1 MRKFLR
7 YFFVLIAL
15 IVAAIVLIP
24 IIFQDEIFEMVRT
37 ESKNHIK
44 GEVAIGDMSL
54 SLFSDFPNLTLSV
67 QDVSITGEEV
77 FEGMKLID
85 AGEISVEIDLFS
97 AFGGNNISIESIR
110 IANSDLYVL
119 VMPDGTANYDI
130 MKETGEVEE
139 EEAPAEASA
148 PYSLSLK
155 DFSLDHVNLVY
166 DDRQGGMYVN
176 ITDLVHDLSGD
187 FSADVVD
194 MATHT
199 EIQEM
204 TVSLGSTDYLRR
216 TNVEADMDM
225 KYTASAQKIEL
236 GDNSIRL
243 NGMKLNA
250 TGDVVMGDVMQ
261 LNLKLDAP
269 STEFAEVL
277 SLIPE
282 VYYNDFDDIQ
292 TSGAFAFDA
301 FVKGTMDESESLP
314 AFGLNL
320 KVNNASFKYPDLPAG
335 AENLNVEVHVTKPQG
350 TADAT
355 VVDIPKLSGLLA
367 GQPVEARLK
376 VDHPISD
383 PNIDM
388 YAKANLDLAK
398 VAAMVP
404 QEGLS
409 YSGMLRTDIAVKGK
423 MSDFEAQNVNAV
435 EASGNV
441 QLSKFKAETTS
452 FGLPFELD
460 TMNMDWRPQRVNVS
474 ALSGKLGES
483 DFSGSGTLDN
493 IMSYV
498 MTDTTLRGRFA
509 LNSSLLNLDQ
519 LAAAAPAGEDAPEEE
534 TAESTGAVRIPTNL
548 DMDLSTK
555 VDRVLYDGMTIE
567 DLRGKVILVD
577 GVAALEGVT
586 MKTLDGTI
594 GMNGSY
600 DSRQLQPE
608 VLFDMSLSSLD
619 IGKALQHLDMFKAYA
634 PIAQSAVG
642 KLNSNF
648 SLNAFLGSDMTPDLS
663 TLNASGL
670 LRTIGV
676 KVEPEVMQKVATT
689 LNNESYSRLL
699 IGGSEID
706 FAIENGRLN
715 VQPFDVT
722 LGGKKATVSGSSGLD
737 QSIDYTMTTK
747 LPINGIKVPQEVA
760 ALGLT
765 GDIDVNIRFT
775 GTATQPKISTNFGDI
790 TSGLQTQVQNA
801 IQDEINNQRDNAINA
816 VNEEA
821 EKIMEQARAEAQ
833 KVKDEAKVQADRIR
847 SEARSAAQ
855 RLRDEAKK
863 QGDELISRAGS
874 NPIAKTAAERAARE
888 LREEADEK
896 ANKLVSEADTRAN
909 RLESEA
915 AARADDII
923 AKAEERAKIE
933 N

>member
-67 QDVSITGEEV
+67 QDVSITGEDV

-97 AFGGNNISIESIR
+97 AFGGDNISIESIR

-119 VMPDGTANYDI
+119 VMPDGMANYDI
-130 MKETGEVEE
+130 MKESAEVEE
-139 EEAPAEASA
+139 EETPTEESA

-176 ITDLVHDLSGD
+176 IKDLVHDLSGD

-194 MATHT
+194 MSTHT
-199 EIQEM
+199 EIEEM

-216 TNVEADMDM
+216 TNVEAEMDM
-225 KYTASAQKIEL
+225 KYTTSAQKIEL

-261 LNLKLDAP
+261 LDLKLNAP

-282 VYYNDFDDIQ
+282 VYYNDFDDIE
-292 TSGAFAFDA
+292 TSGSFAFDA
-301 FVKGTMDESESLP
+301 FVKGTMDETESLP

-320 KVNNASFKYPDLPAG
+320 KVSDASFKYPDVPAG
-335 AENLNVEVHVTKPQG
+335 AENLNVEVHVNKPQG

-355 VVDIPKLSGLLA
+355 VVDIPNLSGLLA
-367 GQPVEARLK
+367 GQPVEAKLK
-376 VDHPISD
+376 VDHPISN

-388 YAKANLDLAK
+388 YAKANLDLGK

-409 YSGMLRTDIAVKGK
+409 YSGKLFTDIAVKGK

-435 EASGNV
+435 EAKGNV
-441 QLSKFKAETTS
+441 QLSKFKAQTTS

-460 TMNMDWRPQRVNVS
+460 TMNMNWRPQSVSVS

-483 DFSGSGTLDN
+483 NFSGTGTLDN

-498 MTDTTLRGRFA
+498 MSDTTLRGRFN
-509 LNSSLLNLDQ
+509 LTSTLLNLDE
-519 LAAAAPAGEDAPEEE
+519 LAAAAPQGEAATEEE
-534 TAESTGAVRIPTNL
+534 STESTGAVRIPTNL

-555 VDRVLYDGMTIE
+555 IDRVLYDGMTIE

-619 IGKALQHLDMFKAYA
+619 IGKAIQYLDMFKAYA
-634 PIAQSAVG
+634 PIAESAVG

-648 SLNAFLGSDMTPDLS
+648 SLNAFLGSDMTPDLN

-676 KVEPEVMQKVATT
+676 KVEPDVMQKLGTM

-706 FAIENGRLN
+706 FAIENGRLS

-722 LGGKKATVSGSSGLD
+722 IGGKKATVSGSSGLD

-775 GTATQPKISTNFGDI
+775 GTATQPKVSTNFGDI
-790 TSGLQTQVQNA
+790 TSGIQTQVQNA

-863 QGDELISRAGS
+863 QGDELIARAGS
-874 NPIAKTAAERAARE
+874 NPIAKAAAERGARE

-896 ANKLVSEADTRAN
+896 ANKLISEADTRAN

-915 AARADDII
+915 ATRADEII